1 MLLFYQSTFTMHHC
15 IPVSLFCF
23 HLCLRDTSINFYTC
37 WQICS
42 LSAARLSLPSDSKHD
57 GSERFVRLKV
67 WSKNPR
73 LRKKSWRI
81 FVWAG
86 LSGRKRRRFHADCIL
101 RLVLE
106 TKTGS
111 SRSHRETGKKG
122 KNKNKKIS
130 RSLNLNWT
138 RGVHEYDG
146 CIETEMKNSFL
157 FWHSEMFL
165 QMKIIPQTALG
176 KCFNKPPIMPCRVIW
191 TRSKIH
197 IIFLYTQKHFSIKWQ
212 PWCTREKQ
220 NSNIHFVLSFFSR
233 SFDI

>member
-1 MLLFYQSTFTMHHC
+1 M
-15 IPVSLFCF
+15 
-23 HLCLRDTSINFYTC
+23 
-37 WQICS
+37 
-42 LSAARLSLPSDSKHD
+42 
-57 GSERFVRLKV
+57 
-67 WSKNPR
+67 
-73 LRKKSWRI
+73 
-81 FVWAG
+81 WAG

-111 SRSHRETGKKG
+111 SRSRRETEKKG
-122 KNKNKKIS
+122 KNKKEKTS

-138 RGVHEYDG
+138 RGVHEYDR

-165 QMKIIPQTALG
+165 QMKIILQTALG

>member
-67 WSKNPR
+67 WSKNSR

-111 SRSHRETGKKG
+111 SRSRRETEKKG
-122 KNKNKKIS
+122 KNKNKKNIPLS
-130 RSLNLNWT
+130 QLKLDSWCAWVWQMHWDRNEKQL
-138 RGVHEYDG
+138 
-146 CIETEMKNSFL
+146 SFL
-157 FWHSEMFL
+157 TFRNVFTNEDYS
-165 QMKIIPQTALG
+165 ANSLG
-176 KCFNKPPIMPCRVIW
+176 KMFQQATDHAM
-191 TRSKIH
+191 
-197 IIFLYTQKHFSIKWQ
+197 Q
-212 PWCTREKQ
+212 
-220 NSNIHFVLSFFSR
+220 SNMNTE
-233 SFDI
+233 